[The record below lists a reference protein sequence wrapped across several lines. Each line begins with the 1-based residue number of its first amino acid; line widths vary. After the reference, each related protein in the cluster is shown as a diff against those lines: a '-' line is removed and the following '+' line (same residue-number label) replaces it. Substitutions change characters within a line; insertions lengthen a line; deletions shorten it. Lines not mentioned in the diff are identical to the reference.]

1 MELTPEDKAHLIAEI
16 NKQTNNRPLFYLKF
30 CREKK
35 FAQDVCGG
43 NLFGNTA
50 EYFRQQEIKS
60 GERGQGDRF
69 ETILHLETENITAV
83 DSETGQIVLTAPK
96 GTLSVSLGW
105 IS

>member
-1 MELTPEDKAHLIAEI
+1 MELTPEDKAHLIDEI
-16 NKQTNNRPLFYLKF
+16 NGQTNNRPLFYLKF

-35 FAQDVCGG
+35 FAQDVCDG

-69 ETILHLETENITAV
+69 ETVLHLETENITAV
-83 DSETGQIVLTAPK
+83 DLSLIHIYFKNLWLMPK
-96 GTLSVSLGW
+96 RRSLR
-105 IS
+105 